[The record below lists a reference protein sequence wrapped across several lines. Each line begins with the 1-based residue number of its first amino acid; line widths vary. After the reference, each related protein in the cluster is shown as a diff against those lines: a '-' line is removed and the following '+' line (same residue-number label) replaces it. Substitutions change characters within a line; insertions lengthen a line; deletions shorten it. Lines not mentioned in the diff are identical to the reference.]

1 MTEVYQFVLSH
12 PDMVA
17 RWVVDHVTLSLV
29 AMVIAAMLGC
39 ALGVFIAGKGR
50 ERLADGV
57 LYLAEIMMTVP
68 SLALF
73 GLLML
78 FLGYVG
84 LSAIGFVPAV
94 ITLIVYGQLPI
105 LRNTYTAIRQVDP
118 AVIEAG
124 RGMGMTERQ
133 LLFKV
138 KFPLALPVIM
148 AGLRN
153 ATVLIVGIA
162 AIAALIGAGGLG
174 VPIFR
179 GLRNARMDLIIIG
192 GVLVSVLALMVDGL
206 LSLLA
211 RWMTPRGLG
220 VESK

>member
-1 MTEVYQFVLSH
+1 MIEAYEF
-12 PDMVA
+12 VA
-17 RWVVDHVTLSLV
+17 RHPEMLGKWVVDHLTISLV
-29 AMVIAAMLGC
+29 AILVGVI
-39 ALGVFIAGKGR
+39 LGVTVGIYITGRGR
-50 ERLADGV
+50 EQLAEAV

-73 GLLML
+73 GLLMIL
-78 FLGYVG
+78 LASMG
-84 LSAIGFVPAV
+84 LSAIGFLPAV

-105 LRNTYTAIRQVDP
+105 LRNTYIAIREVDP
-118 AVIEAG
+118 VLIEAG
-124 RGMGMTERQ
+124 MGMGMSRRQ

-148 AGLRN
+148 AGMRN
-153 ATVLIVGIA
+153 AMVLIIGIA

-192 GVLVSVLALMVDGL
+192 GVSVSVLALVVDGL
-206 LSLLA
+206 MTLLE
-211 RWMTPRGLG
+211 RWITPRGLKG
-220 VESK
+220 G